1 MLDSILTWLESGRDT
16 DRSFA
21 LEWLAQEV
29 PSVPPE
35 VAASLC
41 QAVLR
46 QPPDHLEACLAA
58 SALGRLALLEA
69 VEPPG

>member
-46 QPPDHLEACLAA
+46 QPPDHLEAG
-58 SALGRLALLEA
+58 ALGRLALLEA